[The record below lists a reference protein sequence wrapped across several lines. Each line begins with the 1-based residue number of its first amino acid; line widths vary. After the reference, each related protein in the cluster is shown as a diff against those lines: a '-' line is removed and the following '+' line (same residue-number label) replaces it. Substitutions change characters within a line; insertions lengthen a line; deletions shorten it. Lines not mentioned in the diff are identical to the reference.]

1 MIAKGLSLKTVLPH
15 VILITISHIFP
26 LVGKDQFLIQPCISI
41 PVQLIS
47 RYSQGNATLLMLDF
61 HLLVHFLSLI
71 EVYNTILLSG
81 AMQIFGMSPI
91 FITNF
96 AYLSIF
102 ISPTTP
108 QELFNLR
115 HASAQNIVERI
126 FGILKNRF
134 AILQHN
140 PSLTPKVQA
149 HLPAALA
156 ALHNLI
162 CKYDPEEIDSCIGE
176 LDVLEYDLDELDPEF
191 QEDDEGELA
200 KGPPKRAE
208 KRDVEKRRDEMANE
222 IQYQQVLWDRD
233 I

>member
-1 MIAKGLSLKTVLPH
+1 
-15 VILITISHIFP
+15 
-26 LVGKDQFLIQPCISI
+26 
-41 PVQLIS
+41 
-47 RYSQGNATLLMLDF
+47 MLDF

-81 AMQIFGMSPI
+81 AVQIFGMSPI

-156 ALHNLI
+156 ALHNVI
-162 CKYDPEEIDSCIGE
+162 RKYDPEEIDRCIGE
-176 LDVLEYDLDELDPEF
+176 LDVLEYDLDELDPEL
-191 QEDDEGELA
+191 QDGAEGELA

-208 KRDVEKRRDEMANE
+208 KKNVEKRRDKMANQMW
-222 IQYQQVLWDRD
+222 IQYQQVLWEKED